1 MNIRE
6 PRMYVLVRKDLDQTY
21 RCVQG
26 AHAVVEYSLK
36 GDLEAYNKWHNSY
49 LIFLGVRN
57 ESALNLWAA
66 KLDAR
71 KKRYV
76 TFKEPDLNNQTT
88 AIACIDTGEI
98 FKHLNFA

>member
-26 AHAVVEYSLK
+26 AHAIVEYSLK
-36 GDLEAYNKWHNSY
+36 GDLEAYKKWNNSY
-49 LIFLGVRN
+49 LIFLGIRN
-57 ESALNLWAA
+57 ESVLNLWAA
-66 KLDAR
+66 KLAAR
-71 KKRYV
+71 KKIYV
-76 TFKEPDLNNQTT
+76 SFKEPDLNNQVT